1 MDRVLELVEC
11 LNCKDNSIACNAMK
25 LLEEE
30 SNKNELV
37 YKYFDRFVEMLHSKN
52 SYVRNRGLTLIA
64 ANAKWDINNK
74 IDGIIDEYLKHIIDV
89 KPITS
94 RQCIKG
100 LIKIAKYKP
109 DLCYDIKK
117 ALQGA
122 DVTRYSDSMQSLLYK
137 DIVNAIKEI
146 G

>member
-1 MDRVLELVEC
+1 MDRILELVEC

-64 ANAKWDINNK
+64 ANAKWDTHNK
-74 IDGIIDEYLKHIIDV
+74 IDEIIDEYLKHIVDV

-100 LIKIAKYKP
+100 LMNIAKYKQ
-109 DLCYDIKK
+109 DLCDDIKE
-117 ALQGA
+117 ALRKA
-122 DVTRYSDSMQSLLYK
+122 DVTRYSDSMQSLVQK
-137 DIVNAIKEI
+137 DILKALKDI
-146 G
+146 